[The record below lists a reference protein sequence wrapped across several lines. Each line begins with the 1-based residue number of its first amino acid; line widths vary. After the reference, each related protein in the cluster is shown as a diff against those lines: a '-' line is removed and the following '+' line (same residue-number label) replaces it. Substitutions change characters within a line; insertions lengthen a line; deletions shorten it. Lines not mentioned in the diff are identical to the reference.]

1 MAFVALEPGLKIDGF
16 SGVPG
21 GTPEL
26 RERTS
31 VMVTGLFQR
40 AGLLPG
46 GTPELRERTSVMV
59 TGLFQGASIS
69 LEA

>member
-1 MAFVALEPGLKIDGF
+1 MAFVALETGLKIDGF

-31 VMVTGLFQR
+31 RVLESLFPGAVEDQLLSDVM
-40 AGLLPG
+40 A
-46 GTPELRERTSVMV
+46 
-59 TGLFQGASIS
+59 
-69 LEA
+69 